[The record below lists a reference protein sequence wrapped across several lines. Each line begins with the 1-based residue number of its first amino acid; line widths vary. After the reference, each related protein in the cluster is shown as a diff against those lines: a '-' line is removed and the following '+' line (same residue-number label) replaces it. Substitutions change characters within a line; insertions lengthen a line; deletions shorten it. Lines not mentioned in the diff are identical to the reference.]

1 MAKKATQVPKGKKA
15 RLRAAEAMAA
25 TPASKPAAP
34 SESQPAP
41 AKAAPTAKRTPAPT
55 AAASTRSQPKTKAKT
70 IPKAAAATAP
80 VAPTPAAPTPGAP
93 TPAALARP
101 AKTRAAKTPPAKTPP
116 RPASKAPPRAAP
128 AAAPSRPRRRQQA
141 ASTPAR
147 RPGPDS
153 SPEFAVSDQARAAN
167 SRKAQAQAETHAA
180 AQAKTESQTQLLDP
194 MKMLTPEQLRT
205 MEALSLNLAK
215 AAVTAQGAIAESA
228 LRQAE
233 RPAALS
239 ADPFHVGPAM
249 VDVMSKLANQPQNM
263 MRAQA
268 DLFNRYME
276 LWSATSRRIYG
287 QETQPVVEPARGDK
301 RFNDPEWRDNLVF
314 DVMKQSYLVTSNWLN
329 DLVTHVDGVDPM
341 SRRRVEFFTKALTDA
356 FSPSN
361 FLISN
366 PAALRKA
373 VETHGESILKGAENF
388 ASDLARGGGQLA
400 ISQTEFEQFKVGENV
415 ATAPGKVVFRNA
427 LFELLQFSPTTET
440 VCEIPL
446 LIFPPWINKFYILD
460 LRPENSMIRWL
471 TAQGIT
477 VFVTSWVNPDPA
489 LATKSLEDY
498 MAEGFYEAVRQVKR
512 QCKVE
517 QVNTVGYCIGGTAL
531 ACTLSHMAAHGDTS
545 IRSATFFAAQQDF
558 AEAGDLM
565 MFTNEEW
572 LKDLERR
579 MDAAGGVLPGSAMA
593 ETFNMLRANDLIW
606 SFFVNNYLMGKDP
619 TPFDLLFWNS
629 DQTRMPKTLH
639 MQYLRRFY
647 QENAL
652 SAGTLEL
659 DGVRLDPK
667 AITQPVYV
675 QASRDDHIAPMRSV
689 FRGAHLFG
697 GPTIMTLAGSG
708 HIAGVINHP
717 DARKYQHWTNDALPD
732 TLEAWQAGAVEHPG
746 SWWPHWLGWLKPLS
760 GRQVPA
766 RDPARGPLKALGDAP
781 GEYVK
786 VRSDAA

>member
-1 MAKKATQVPKGKKA
+1 MAKKATQGPQWKTARSRKASVAQPVPTPEPKA
-15 RLRAAEAMAA
+15 RPARARKAAEA
-25 TPASKPAAP
+25 TAP
-34 SESQPAP
+34 VAKAP
-41 AKAAPTAKRTPAPT
+41 AKAAAPAV
-55 AAASTRSQPKTKAKT
+55 A
-70 IPKAAAATAP
+70 PKAAAKPKAK
-80 VAPTPAAPTPGAP
+80 
-93 TPAALARP
+93 
-101 AKTRAAKTPPAKTPP
+101 AKTKPAPKPKAASAPPA
-116 RPASKAPPRAAP
+116 RSAA
-128 AAAPSRPRRRQQA
+128 R
-141 ASTPAR
+141 TAR
-147 RPGPDS
+147 RPAPAT
-153 SPEFAVSDQARAAN
+153 SPEFALSDAARAAN
-167 SRKAQAQAETHAA
+167 SQTARAHAA
-180 AQAKTESQTQLLDP
+180 SQAAAEARAEASKPADP
-194 MKMLTPEQLRT
+194 IKMLTPDQLKT
-205 MEALSLNLAK
+205 LETLSLNLAK

-239 ADPFHVGPAM
+239 PDPFHVGSAM
-249 VDVMSKLANQPQNM
+249 VDVMSQLANQPQNM

-287 QETQPVVEPARGDK
+287 QEADPVVEPAKGDK
-301 RFNDPEWRDNLVF
+301 RFNDPEWRENIAF

-356 FSPSN
+356 FAPSN

-373 VETHGESILKGAENF
+373 VETQGASILKGAENF
-388 ASDLARGGGQLA
+388 AADLARGGGQLA
-400 ISQTEFEQFKVGENV
+400 ISQTEFERFKVGENV
-415 ATAPGKVVFRNA
+415 ATAPGKVVFRNE
-427 LFELLQFSPTTET
+427 LFELLQFSPTTES
-440 VCEIPL
+440 VYEIPL

-477 VFVTSWVNPDPA
+477 VFVTSWVNPDPS

-498 MAEGFYEAVRQVKR
+498 MAEGFYEAVRQVMR

-531 ACTLSHMAAHGDTS
+531 ACTLAHMAAIGDTS

-558 AEAGDLM
+558 AEAGDLL

-579 MDAAGGVLPGSAMA
+579 MDAAGGVLPGAAMA

-647 QENAL
+647 QDNAL
-652 SAGTLEL
+652 SRGTLEL
-659 DGVRLDPK
+659 AGVHLDPG

-675 QASRDDHIAPMRSV
+675 QASREDHIAPMRSV
-689 FRGAHLFG
+689 FRGAKLFG
-697 GPTIMTLAGSG
+697 GPTRMTLAGSG

-717 DARKYQHWTNDALPD
+717 DAKKYQHWTNDALPD
-732 TLEAWQAGAVEHPG
+732 TLEEWQAGAVEHPG
-746 SWWPHWLGWLKPLS
+746 SWWPHWLGWLAPLS
-760 GRQVPA
+760 GKKVPA
-766 RDPARGPLKALGDAP
+766 RDPAKGPLKPLGDAP
-781 GEYVK
+781 GTYVK